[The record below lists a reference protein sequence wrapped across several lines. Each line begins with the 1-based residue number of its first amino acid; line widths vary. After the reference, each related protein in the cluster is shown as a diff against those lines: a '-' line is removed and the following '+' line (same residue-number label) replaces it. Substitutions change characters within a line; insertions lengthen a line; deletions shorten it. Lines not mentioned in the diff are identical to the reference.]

1 MASVNPAASMAAR
14 LDSAQ
19 RDRFA
24 AAPAAGTASGKGLEV
39 RDLNVIY
46 GGSGG
51 VHALKNVSLSIREG
65 DFVVAL
71 GASGCGK
78 TTLLNVMAGFIRPTS
93 GEVLLHGRPIT
104 GPGQDRGVVFQKH
117 ALMPWLDV
125 ADNVAFGL
133 KLQGA
138 PRREREATAHRNLAL
153 VGLEGFERHKIYQL
167 SGGMQ
172 QRVGI
177 ARALTSN
184 PAMLLMDEPLGALD
198 ALTRET
204 VQELILKVWK
214 ETHKMVFFITHS
226 VEEALFMATKLV
238 VMSPRPGR
246 IRQVYDLDFCHRYL
260 EAGNARAV
268 KAMPDFITMREV
280 VLDIIYS
287 DEREGGTEDG
297 YHA

>member
-1 MASVNPAASMAAR
+1 
-14 LDSAQ
+14 
-19 RDRFA
+19 
-24 AAPAAGTASGKGLEV
+24 
-39 RDLNVIY
+39 
-46 GGSGG
+46 
-51 VHALKNVSLSIREG
+51 VHALKDVNLSIGQG

-78 TTLLNVMAGFIRPTS
+78 TTFLNVMSGFIHPTS
-93 GEVLLHGRPIT
+93 GEVLLNGRPIE

-125 ADNVAFGL
+125 LDNVSFGL
-133 KLQGA
+133 KLQGV
-138 PRREREATAHRNLAL
+138 PRQEREKVAHRNLAL
-153 VGLEGFERHKIYQL
+153 VGLAGFEQHKIYQL

-177 ARALTSN
+177 ARALTSD

-204 VQELILKVWK
+204 VQELILKVWH
-214 ETHKMVFFITHS
+214 ETGKMVFFITHS

-246 IRQVYDLDFCHRYL
+246 IRQTYDLDFCHHYF
-260 EAGNARAV
+260 ETGNARAV
-268 KAMPDFITMREV
+268 KAMPEFIKMREL

-287 DEREGGTEDG
+287 DEREVEKDG
-297 YHA
+297 HHA